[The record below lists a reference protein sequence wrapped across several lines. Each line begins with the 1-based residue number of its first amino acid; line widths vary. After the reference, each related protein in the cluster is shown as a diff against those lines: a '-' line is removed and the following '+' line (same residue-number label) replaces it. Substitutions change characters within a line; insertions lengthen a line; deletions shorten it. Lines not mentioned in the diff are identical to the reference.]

1 MSDFNE
7 KNSKKYEYI
16 DNVYEQI
23 MELQSCG
30 IIAYKLPN
38 REVIVY
44 NDAAKKM
51 HGIEDE
57 IITPE
62 VLLTAGRNIIYDN
75 MEEALEKLKGL
86 KNHGDYYNYGYS
98 IPKKDGTIT
107 HVWANTKLVEMKNGD
122 KVIVSSIIDTSE
134 MNELDKK
141 FRQSSELYN
150 RLLDLQHAGVFSYR
164 LRDRKILHINPE
176 ALRLFD
182 WDDGNNLTE
191 KF

>member
-51 HGIEDE
+51 RRRLIER
-57 IITPE
+57 IQ
-62 VLLTAGRNIIYDN
+62 L
-75 MEEALEKLKGL
+75 GL
-86 KNHGDYYNYGYS
+86 
-98 IPKKDGTIT
+98 
-107 HVWANTKLVEMKNGD
+107 
-122 KVIVSSIIDTSE
+122 VI
-134 MNELDKK
+134 
-141 FRQSSELYN
+141 
-150 RLLDLQHAGVFSYR
+150 
-164 LRDRKILHINPE
+164 
-176 ALRLFD
+176 
-182 WDDGNNLTE
+182 
-191 KF
+191 

>member
-75 MEEALEKLKGL
+75 MEEALEKLIAIL
-86 KNHGDYYNYGYS
+86 KN
-98 IPKKDGTIT
+98 DGK
-107 HVWANTKLVEMKNGD
+107 WQD
-122 KVIVSSIIDTSE
+122 K
-134 MNELDKK
+134 
-141 FRQSSELYN
+141 
-150 RLLDLQHAGVFSYR
+150 
-164 LRDRKILHINPE
+164 
-176 ALRLFD
+176 
-182 WDDGNNLTE
+182 
-191 KF
+191 